1 MLINQTY
8 FIDSCD
14 DVELNIKRESKLE
27 FQLIY
32 DDTKEIQAIMCII
45 QGLGADIRDPVLK
58 FNMEYFASK
67 YNVAVLSVN
76 YHGIGNRPQT
86 GAQWYLDDIDKLIFD
101 ASLKAIDIEIPYDI
115 SKLNT
120 FEEFHP
126 AMEYLNKEIQKKKD
140 AWDFDRDYYLDLS
153 VSLKLTNDEYQNYGI
168 MQTIDMINT
177 LLYVKANIFK
187 NKDLKTIVVGVSHGA
202 YMGILSAKIAPWTI
216 DAIIDNSSHV
226 TLDGDAW
233 RYIGFGK
240 EVDYTEYFCFGTFH
254 YFNNIRLC
262 ASEKTL
268 WTTNKQSPYYFSP
281 ARKLIRETLNKD
293 HINIQA
299 KYPNPKYIAYHSKFD
314 EYIPLEEKEEYVNI
328 LKEHGLDVEFIK
340 IIDEKQID
348 GKFIKNLTHGMGIPM
363 KLLIKKHL
371 PQILQEPLKD
381 KTCKKEISYKC
392 DDLIYTFKE
401 ENEQILLDVQKLN

>member
-1 MLINQTY
+1 MLKNETY

-27 FQLIY
+27 FKLTY
-32 DDTKEIQAIMCII
+32 DDSKEIEAIVCVINGI
-45 QGLGADIRDPVLK
+45 GSDIKSIYYISDYCAR
-58 FNMEYFASK
+58 K

-140 AWDFDRDYYLDLS
+140 AWRFDKKYYLDLS
-153 VSLKLTNDEYQNYGI
+153 ASLRLTKNEYQNFGI
-168 MQTIDMINT
+168 MQATDILNA
-177 LLYVKANIFK
+177 LLYIRKNSPFKAMGGGIK
-187 NKDLKTIVVGVSHGA
+187 HILIGSSHGGYLA
-202 YMGILSAKIAPWTI
+202 NLCAKIAPWLV
-216 DAIIDNSSHV
+216 DVVIDNSSHV
-226 TLDGDAW
+226 SLTNLW
-233 RYIGFGK
+233 RVIGFGK
-240 EVDYTEYFCFGTFH
+240 EVDYTEYYSVATFN
-254 YFNNIRLC
+254 FFQNIRLC
-262 ASEKTL
+262 CCEKTL

-293 HINIQA
+293 HLNIQA

-314 EYIPLEEKEEYVNI
+314 EYVPLEEKEEYVNI

-340 IIDEKQID
+340 VIDEKQID
-348 GKFIKNLTHGMGIPM
+348 GKFIKNLTHGMGIPI

-401 ENEQILLDVQKLN
+401 ENEQIVLSVERV